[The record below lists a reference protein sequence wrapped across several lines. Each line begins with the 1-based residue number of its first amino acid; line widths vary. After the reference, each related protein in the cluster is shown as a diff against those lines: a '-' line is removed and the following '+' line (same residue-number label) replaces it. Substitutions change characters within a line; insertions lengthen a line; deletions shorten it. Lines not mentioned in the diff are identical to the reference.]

1 MDRFEQSEQ
10 RLLGEVNSVTERL
23 SVIEGP
29 TGRRNWPD
37 DEKARIVMESFAPGA
52 RVGDVAR
59 RNRMTPQQLST
70 WRGLARKGK
79 LALPA
84 APETEQGFAV
94 VELDEGSAAASDRIE
109 IDAGGL
115 TVRLAPATPATRI
128 AEIIAEIAV
137 ALRAIGV
144 PGR

>member
-10 RLLGEVNSVTERL
+10 RLLAEVNSVTERL

-52 RVGDVAR
+52 RVCDVAR
-59 RNRMTPQQLST
+59 RNSMTPQQLST
-70 WRGLARKGK
+70 WRSLARRGK

-84 APETEQGFAV
+84 VPETEQGFAV
-94 VELDEGSAAASDRIE
+94 VELDEGSEITSDRVE
-109 IDAGGL
+109 IDAGGVA
-115 TVRLAPATPATRI
+115 VRLAPATPAARI
-128 AEIIAEIAV
+128 AEIAA
-137 ALRAIGV
+137 ALRAIRV